1 MPGELPRLGFG
12 TYEHED
18 PEVCTESVR
27 QALELGSRH
36 VDTAQGYENEAS
48 VGRGIRDSSVD
59 REDVFLA
66 TKLTTDNLAYDD
78 VIHSTRESMDRLGVD
93 TIDLLYV
100 HWPLNTY
107 DPADTLPALDDLV
120 DRGWIRHVGVSNFE
134 PRHLAEARDV
144 LETPIFANQVEMHPM
159 LQQDTLLADAR
170 EHDYWVV
177 AYSPIA
183 RGEFFDHPAIA
194 ETAERLD
201 CTPAQICLAWLLDR
215 DDVAAIPKATGDH
228 IAENYG
234 ALEVE
239 LDDEARE
246 RIEAI
251 DEEHRIVDFDEAPWH
266 ADATAD

>member
-1 MPGELPRLGFG
+1 MAGELPRLGLG
-12 TYEHED
+12 TYQHDD
-18 PEVCTESVR
+18 PEVCVESVR
-27 QALELGSRH
+27 SALELGYRH

-93 TIDLLYV
+93 TIDLMYV

-120 DRGWIRHVGVSNFE
+120 DRGWVRHVGVSNFE
-134 PRHLAEARDV
+134 PRHLAAARDV
-144 LETPIFANQVEMHPM
+144 LENPIFANQVEMHPM
-159 LQQDTLLADAR
+159 LQQDELLADAR

-201 CTPAQICLAWLLDR
+201 CTPAQVCLAWSLDR
-215 DDVAAIPKATGDH
+215 ENVAAIPKATGEH
-228 IAENYG
+228 VAENYG

-246 RIEAI
+246 RIDAI
-251 DEEHRIVDFDEAPWH
+251 EQEHRIVDFDEAPWH
-266 ADATAD
+266 ASAD